1 MNFSI
6 HSAVNNAIQYIA
18 SLGLSA
24 LPVIPQQP
32 QITNADGKL
41 IFTGKN
47 PSYFDAM
54 CRPRTISHKEYA
66 DRQPTDDELRLWF
79 SNPQTTGIGA
89 LGSDSIVF
97 IDIDAK
103 NFASKAECNRVVM
116 NDWLAKHLSLQSCWR
131 EKTRSGGYR
140 LAVRLSTPATFTNF
154 KFTHFDQHC
163 GEVIGK
169 GRFAVLAPTPG
180 YTRLT
185 SYGIVTVESLDSVG
199 ILSTK
204 TVKELSKPSSE
215 ALTPPN
221 TQTAIQPSNSGSG
234 LSISIYSVCSQLVK
248 DLLASDLPPTDRS
261 LAITKVIKE
270 LYGWQ
275 NYLSKEGK
283 HINECIDEIIKD
295 YAECVGIE
303 LYKLTRI
310 KSSIDLSSCQPS
322 KLIYADGS
330 FQLLHMTAE
339 KNVIAYLSAMERSPR
354 YNNLTLSVEYEGQST
369 TAASLI
375 ELKER
380 MYLDVGVANLR
391 KVSLANKEFADTVVD
406 WAIANNSYSP
416 IAEYL
421 NSLQPTASN
430 VLDELAERMGI
441 VAAEKVW
448 LTKWLLQCVE
458 RPLNSGCDAP
468 YMLVLHGSQGCGKTF
483 TLNTIAKQWFIILN
497 PKNAVG
503 KDGLMLFHRGWVICN
518 DELSTLSK
526 YDIESL
532 KSEITTTVDAIR
544 LPYRADVQQMR
555 RSSVLCGTTNNA
567 EFLKDGTGN
576 RRFLVVHFR
585 NTFTADDREWLNANV
600 DRLWS
605 HVVHL
610 KQSGVDYHLTD
621 VEASALIETQ
631 KSYRVLTE
639 TDELVISAIKW
650 WLSNQQTKMS
660 PIAVTDLTT
669 LTKQCGGRLT
679 TQRVSKTL
687 KGLGFETDRIGRGTD
702 KRTIVLN
709 PQIANEFVD
718 VPIGNNF
725 STVGIT
731 LNQDSVGTESTNGD
745 LAF

>member
-1 MNFSI
+1 MTYSI
-6 HSAVNNAIQYIA
+6 HSAINKTIQYIS

-24 LPVIPQQP
+24 LPVVPQQP
-32 QITNADGKL
+32 QIKNADGKL

-54 CRPRTISHKEYA
+54 GKPCTINHSEYA
-66 DRQPTDDELRLWF
+66 DRQPTDNELRLWF
-79 SNPQTTGIGA
+79 SSPQTTGVGA

-97 IDIDAK
+97 IDIDLK
-103 NFASKAECNRVVM
+103 NFASDSECNRIVM
-116 NDWLAKHLSLQSCWR
+116 NEWLAKRLPLQSCWR
-131 EKTRSGGYR
+131 EKTRGGGYR

-154 KFTHFDQHC
+154 KFTHFDRHC

-180 YTRLT
+180 YKQQT
-185 SYGIVTVESLDSVG
+185 SYGIVSIDSLDSVG
-199 ILSTK
+199 IISTK
-204 TVKELSKPSSE
+204 TVKEPLKPLSE
-215 ALTPPN
+215 APTPLN
-221 TQTAIQPSNSGSG
+221 TQTAIQPPNSGGGASV
-234 LSISIYSVCSQLVK
+234 SIYSVCSQSVK
-248 DLLASDLPPTDRS
+248 DLLNSTLPPTDRS

-283 HINECIDEIIKD
+283 HLNESIDDIIKN
-295 YAECVGIE
+295 YAECCGLE
-303 LYKLTRI
+303 PYKLARI
-310 KSSIDLSSCQPS
+310 KSSIDLDRCQPS
-322 KLIYADGS
+322 KSIYADGK
-330 FQLLHMTAE
+330 FQPLHMTAE
-339 KNVIAYLSAMERSPR
+339 KNVISYLSAMERSPR
-354 YNNLTLSVEYEGQST
+354 YNTLTLSVEYEGQST

-380 MYLDVGVANLR
+380 MYLDVGVVNLR
-391 KVSLANKEFADTVVD
+391 KVSLANKEWADAVVD

-421 NSLQPTASN
+421 NSLQPTASD

-468 YMLVLHGSQGCGKTF
+468 YMLVFHGSQGCGKTF

-639 TDELVISAIKW
+639 TDELVIRAIKW
-650 WLSNQQTKMS
+650 WLSNTPTKTL

-669 LTKQCGGRLT
+669 LTKQCGGKLT

-709 PQIANEFVD
+709 PHIVNEFVD
-718 VPIGNNF
+718 VPISSNF
-725 STVGIT
+725 SAFGIT
-731 LNQDSVGTESTNGD
+731 LNKDSVGTESTNGD

>member
-6 HSAVNNAIQYIA
+6 HSAVNNAIQYIS

-32 QITNADGKL
+32 QITNAVGKL

-54 CRPRTISHKEYA
+54 CQPRTISHSEYA

-79 SNPQTTGIGA
+79 SNPLTVGIGA

-97 IDIDAK
+97 IDIDLK
-103 NFASKAECNRVVM
+103 NFASEAECNRVVM
-116 NDWLAKHLSLQSCWR
+116 NDWLAKHLPLQSCWR
-131 EKTRSGGYR
+131 EKTLSGGYR

-154 KFTHFDQHC
+154 KFTHFDRHC

-180 YTRLT
+180 YKQHT
-185 SYGIVTVESLDSVG
+185 SYSVVSIDSLDSIG
-199 ILSTK
+199 IVSTK
-204 TVKELSKPSSE
+204 TVKELPKLSSE
-215 ALTPPN
+215 AFTPSS
-221 TQTAIQPSNSGSG
+221 TQTTIQPSNSGGG
-234 LSISIYSVCSQLVK
+234 LSVSLYSICSQSVK
-248 DLLASDLPPTDRS
+248 DLLNSTLPPIDRS
-261 LAITKVIKE
+261 LAVTKVIKE

-283 HINECIDEIIKD
+283 HLNESIDDIIRD
-295 YAECVGIE
+295 YAVRCHLE
-303 LYKLTRI
+303 LYKLARI
-310 KSSIDLSSCQPS
+310 KSSIDLDRCQPS
-322 KLIYADGS
+322 TSIYADGK
-330 FQLLHMTAE
+330 FQPLHMTAE
-339 KNVIAYLSAMERSPR
+339 KNVISYLSAMERSPR
-354 YNNLTLSVEYEGQST
+354 YNTLTLSVEYEGQST

-380 MYLDVGVANLR
+380 MYLDVGAANLR

-421 NSLQPTASN
+421 NSLQPTASD

-544 LPYRADVQQMR
+544 LPYKADVQQMR

-650 WLSNQQTKMS
+650 WLSNTPTKML

-669 LTKQCGGRLT
+669 LTKQCGGKLT

-709 PQIANEFVD
+709 PHIANEFVD
-718 VPIGNNF
+718 VPISSNF
-725 STVGIT
+725 SAFGIT